1 MTGRAPGIAVAVIA
15 LYVTPG
21 IAPPVAAAYPGECG
35 AWGARVQGAPI
46 FFDATDR
53 TGDYLWHDDTGF
65 HLRVTHRGAGRDDFA
80 GTISSPTPMHLS
92 PVRLEGY
99 DRADLSP
106 DGRTLTFVFANRGY
120 IDGVDFTTECA
131 QELTV
136 AALTANDDPLP
147 SDRVFLGVGRINPP
161 QVPFDLHRY
170 DV

>member
-1 MTGRAPGIAVAVIA
+1 VAAYIATRAVR
-15 LYVTPG
+15 LG
-21 IAPPVAAAYPGECG
+21 IAPPVAVAYPGECG
-35 AWGARVQGAPI
+35 AWGARVQAAPI

-65 HLRVTHRGAGRDDFA
+65 HLRVTHRGVGPEDFA
-80 GTISSPTPMHLS
+80 GTVSSPTPMHLS
-92 PVRLEGY
+92 PVRLEGD

-131 QELTV
+131 QDLTV
-136 AALTANDDPLP
+136 TSLSVNDDPLP
-147 SDRVFLGVGRINPP
+147 PDRVFLGVGRINPP
-161 QVPFDLHRY
+161 QIPFDIHRY